1 MRVFPSLSPA
11 RRMPAAALALV
22 LLAMAMPSQA
32 IDTCGTTTDDD
43 AATTAQRLLQA
54 LVETN
59 GVPGMGAAVW
69 RDGRVAWTGCAGWR
83 DVEARDPVQR
93 DTVFRLASVS
103 KAIAAMA
110 AGKLA
115 EDGQLDI
122 DAPVGNA
129 LPWLPAAWARVTVRQ
144 LAAHIA
150 GAPHYAGSDFDR
162 LGNTR
167 HATARDAV
175 GIFSG
180 RALLSAPGEA
190 YSYSSWGYTLIGA
203 VIEAQAGEHFLDY
216 LRHHV
221 TDGLAIGA
229 DGDAPETRSSRLYD
243 IEDGGARRM
252 ARTDMS
258 YTWPGGG
265 LAATPEALAAFGG
278 RVLEHRI
285 VGKAR
290 WQAMLQ
296 PARLNDG
303 ATVHERDYDVGF
315 GWRVGRDR
323 DGDRIAHH
331 AGITTGARSV
341 LVLWPER
348 ETAAAVLSNARWV
361 SAMEPTASLLAAP
374 FRAPP
379 ADLVA
384 AACPVSGPMTATLA
398 GENFGIEVTFRSD
411 HGRCVGELVAPAPL
425 RTFFAKAYR
434 WPGQRLRIIALSSD
448 GTLARAALVTPF
460 GLYDLR
466 AQRDGRWTVELN
478 ATTTLALAR

>member
-1 MRVFPSLSPA
+1 MRAFPSLPPA
-11 RRMPAAALALV
+11 PRMPAATLALA
-22 LLAMAMPSQA
+22 LLAMAAPSRA
-32 IDTCGTTTDDD
+32 IDTCGATTDDA
-43 AATTAQRLLQA
+43 AATTAQYLLQA
-54 LVETN
+54 LVDTN

-69 RDGRVAWTGCAGWR
+69 HDGRVAWTGCAGWR
-83 DVEARDPVQR
+83 DVEARAPVQR

-103 KAIAAMA
+103 KIIAAMA

-115 EDGQLDI
+115 EDGRLDI

-129 LPWLPAAWARVTVRQ
+129 LPWLPAPWAQVTVRQ

-150 GAPHYAGSDFDR
+150 GAPHYAGSDFDT
-162 LGNTR
+162 LGRTR
-167 HATARDAV
+167 HTTARDAV
-175 GIFSG
+175 GLFSQ
-180 RALLSAPGEA
+180 RALLTAPGEA

-216 LRHHV
+216 VRRHV
-221 TDGLAIGA
+221 TDGLAIMA
-229 DGDAPETRSSRLYD
+229 DGDAPATRGSRLYS
-243 IEDGGARRM
+243 IGDGVARRM
-252 ARTDMS
+252 AHTDMS

-285 VGKAR
+285 VEKAR

-296 PARLNDG
+296 PARLNSG
-303 ATVHERDYDVGF
+303 ALVHDRDYDVGF

-331 AGITTGARSV
+331 AGTTTGARSV

-348 ETAAAVLSNARWV
+348 GAASAVLSNASWI
-361 SAMEPTASLLAAP
+361 SAMESTASLLAAP
-374 FRAPP
+374 FRVPP
-379 ADLVA
+379 AGLVA
-384 AACPVSGPMTATLA
+384 PACPTPGPMTATLA
-398 GENFGIEVTFRSD
+398 GESFGIEVTFRSD

-466 AQRDGRWTVELN
+466 AQGDGGWTTKLN
-478 ATTTLALAR
+478 ATTTLTLTR